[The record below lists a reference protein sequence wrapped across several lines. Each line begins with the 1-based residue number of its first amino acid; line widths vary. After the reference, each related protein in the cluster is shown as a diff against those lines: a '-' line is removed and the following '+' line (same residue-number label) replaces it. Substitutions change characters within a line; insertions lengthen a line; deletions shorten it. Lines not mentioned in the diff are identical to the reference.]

1 MLPIL
6 SPLGD
11 LVINPGEGRSYPMS
25 TKISDLGRRREFDDL
40 VRELRPDL
48 YRYAFWLSRS
58 RQVADDVVQEALL
71 RAWKAFDR
79 LRDSSAAK
87 QWLVSIVRREHARLY
102 ERKRLE
108 TVDLTAYEEE
118 LPAPGTDPDL
128 EKLRIAIFELE
139 DGYREP
145 LALQV
150 LMGHTTRE
158 IAELMNIKEGAV
170 LTRLHRARKRLKA
183 DLGREKDEP
192 RDDEA

>member
-1 MLPIL
+1 
-6 SPLGD
+6 
-11 LVINPGEGRSYPMS
+11 MS

-183 DLGREKDEP
+183 DLGRETDEP